1 MSLFDVAF
9 AVALVISAFLALH
22 IDETI
27 YAIISFAAALTLLS
41 GLYFLMNSPF
51 AAVFQLVIAV
61 GAIAVFFLAGEMLT
75 PKRGSPQKMRDK
87 IIGLLIAFILAVP
100 PIVSDLRIE
109 AFSKSHDLS
118 FASALWELR
127 ALDVIAQSIVIL
139 TLALGIVMVLRG
151 RGGK

>member
-1 MSLFDVAF
+1 MSMHEVVF

-27 YAIISFAAALTLLS
+27 YAIISFGAALTLLS
-41 GLYFLMNSPF
+41 GLYFLMNAPF

-61 GAIAVFFLAGEMLT
+61 GALAVFFLAGEMLT
-75 PKRGSPQKMRDK
+75 PKRSSPQRMRDK
-87 IIGLLIAFILAVP
+87 IIGLLIAAVLAVP
-100 PIVSDLRIE
+100 PIILDLHVE
-109 AFSKSHDLS
+109 PFSKSYSLP
-118 FASALWELR
+118 FASALWEFR

-139 TLALGIVMVLRG
+139 MLALGIVMVLRG